1 MPDASEPTNQAD
13 HPSELD
19 LVISEVISEAQVQ
32 ASELRPEER
41 AYLKDHALKKP
52 LRVLD
57 IWASA
62 SGSLSRASISAGIW
76 RSRGMGPWQCSL
88 PR

>member
-1 MPDASEPTNQAD
+1 MGDASEPTNHAD

-19 LVISEVISEAQVQ
+19 LVVSEVVSEAQVQ
-32 ASELRPEER
+32 ASELRPGER
-41 AYLKDHALKKP
+41 DYLKDHALKKP

-57 IWASA
+57 IWRSA
-62 SGSLSRASISAGIW
+62 SESLSRVSISAGIW
-76 RSRGMGPWQCSL
+76 RSRGMGPWRCSL